1 MNNTTRRHP
10 VGLAGLRLLGLA
22 VILAV
27 VDLAVKAYATGPSG
41 LRARNI
47 DLGVMQLRLA
57 FNSGVAFSVGA
68 DAPDILIIAGTG
80 AVVAGLGV
88 VAWRSAADLPL
99 PARLALGSILGGA
112 LANLVDRARDGV
124 VTDYFYTG
132 WWPTFNLADVFI
144 VVGAGATIVIHFVF
158 GDQTKRFAAP
168 DESPQ
173 PSEPIDRTGA

>member
-1 MNNTTRRHP
+1 MNNTRRRHA

-22 VILAV
+22 VTLAV

-41 LRARNI
+41 LRARNV

-68 DAPDILIIAGTG
+68 DAPDIVIIVGTG
-80 AVVAGLGV
+80 AIVAGLGIF
-88 VAWRSAADLPL
+88 AWRSAVHQPL
-99 PARLALGSILGGA
+99 AARLALASILGGA

-132 WWPTFNLADVFI
+132 GGRPSTWPTSSSSS
-144 VVGAGATIVIHFVF
+144 
-158 GDQTKRFAAP
+158 AP
-168 DESPQ
+168 ARRS
-173 PSEPIDRTGA
+173 